1 MKRSSSFVSIA
12 VATGM
17 LFACLLGLQEVA
29 AQTAPPKA
37 GKSKAGPKTP
47 PKKAEPKRPPM
58 TKAEVQKLWNQHEEK
73 LLLNELSLRGLGFEP
88 DEEWVASL
96 ASPADQPLAIDEL
109 RKHIPPAPDV
119 DTVAAQAPDLLAKL
133 RDAAQKRNEA
143 AMAPLLHPDLLAN
156 KASVLDLFD
165 TTNYRGHSLG
175 RITPMEHRRVGV
187 QFFQLTTSQVERLH
201 YVVFSNYG
209 GKLVVRSV
217 VTGQG
222 VAELF
227 LHDEAQLARSKLELV
242 FRALNDGDATGLKLL
257 CTPGLYESLSPLGSL
272 LTPGKTV
279 PIDRISKDP
288 SVSLD
293 QKSARV
299 VVRVGYTTPNN
310 RRIQYDVDFERIDKD
325 LKVVRVRDV
334 QGGVVAWDPD
344 IDNYLNRRYGLP
356 DNPPV
361 KEVVPTDVIDFYP
374 LETLHPMVLRAV
386 EGGDA
391 SKLKDLAELM
401 IAREPLKGE
410 GYGIRAA
417 FQQVRGNFDEAGRDA
432 GTAIDRGGAAYFP
445 IVEYRGG
452 ALSSGSFSNGVLA
465 ISKEK
470 IEYLPT
476 GAPRED
482 FPVADVKAAFDGTG
496 KTGILRKVV
505 DTLHSSGGPF
515 LKVEVTRQKKKSTFT
530 FAALGT
536 TCKAPQANGRK
547 DLEQYGTGVYCGT
560 QGTTV
565 QNALALPLYVPR
577 AWLDNLKVI
586 SDAVEHARQSGGKR

>member
-1 MKRSSSFVSIA
+1 MNRSSSFVMIA
-12 VATGM
+12 AAAGM
-17 LFACLLGLQEVA
+17 LFACLIGTREMA
-29 AQTAPPKA
+29 AQTAPQSKTGA
-37 GKSKAGPKTP
+37 AKGGSKAA

-58 TKAEVQKLWNQHEEK
+58 TQAEVLKFWNQHEEK

-88 DEEWVASL
+88 DEEWVAAL
-96 ASPADQPLAIDEL
+96 PRPADQPAAIDEI

-143 AMAPLLHPDLLAN
+143 AMAPLVHPDLLAN
-156 KASVLDLFD
+156 KASVIDLFD

-201 YVVFSNYG
+201 YLVFSNYG
-209 GKLVVRSV
+209 GKLVVRNV

-227 LHDEAQLARSKLELV
+227 LHDEEQLARSKLNLV

-279 PIDRISKDP
+279 PINQISVQP

-299 VVRVGYTTPNN
+299 VVRVGYSTPSG
-310 RRIQYDVDFERIDKD
+310 RRVQYDVDFERIDKD
-325 LKVVRVRDV
+325 LKVVRVRDM

-344 IDNYLNRRYGLP
+344 IDNYPNRRYGLP
-356 DNPPV
+356 DSAPV

-374 LETLHPMVLRAV
+374 PETLHPMVVRAV

-391 SKLKDLAELM
+391 AKLKDLAELM

-432 GTAIDRGGAAYFP
+432 GTAIDRGGPVYFP

-452 ALSSGSFSNGVLA
+452 TFSSGTFSTGVLA

-470 IEYLPT
+470 IEYMPT
-476 GAPRED
+476 GAPREE
-482 FPVADVKAAFDGTG
+482 FPLADVKAAFDGAGAG
-496 KTGILRKVV
+496 KISILRKVV
-505 DTLHSSGGPF
+505 RSSGGPF
-515 LKVEVTRQKKKSTFT
+515 LKVEVTRQKKKSTYT

-536 TCKAPQANGRK
+536 TCKAPQSNVRN
-547 DLEQYGTGVYCGT
+547 DLEAYGNGVYCGT
-560 QGTTV
+560 QGANI
-565 QNALALPLYVPR
+565 QNAVALPLYVPR
-577 AWLDNLKVI
+577 TWYDNLKVV
-586 SDAVEHARQSGGKR
+586 SDALNRAHENGGKR